1 MVINNLRITKVT
13 VIVFCLTLLSGIGL
27 VSAQDSMIRYA
38 LTDDGVYLYHVD
50 NQPLTHGWNLYA
62 KRDGEEDFSRLN
74 EEIIRGAVYPEEFAG
89 MVGELYQELADA
101 VRGNTISETFIR
113 FRSNRV
119 LANLYTFVDPDI
131 ARALGRL
138 FVDTTHGEGDTV
150 SYKIEFVN
158 DLGIPTGRELT
169 ETFTL
174 RRFDIAQPQ
183 ITDVS
188 NTGYGVNVEWSYPV
202 MGPVDDKV
210 IRFEVLYRPEG
221 FTGFVAAHD
230 LIVLRED
237 ERSSYRLTFTADEM
251 NQNIEIVV
259 RAVDITGNTGPD
271 SETVEYFIVDN
282 ISPTVITGVE
292 TFIEENEIIVSWP
305 VSPELD
311 LEGYFVYRSRTID
324 DGYVRL
330 NEVPLPVLETVFRDG
345 DVQEG
350 AQYFYKVSAIDRN
363 GNESALSSAAMRRV
377 PDRTPPSA
385 PETLS
390 AEFLENGEVELVWT
404 MSDIPSDFSRYII
417 LRKVPGDEA
426 YTQIGGDAFRNTR
439 ISDPGP
445 ASIGFQE
452 GQFYRYAVMATDSSR
467 NVSDTTFTLIQIP
480 DLTPPDP
487 PAVIYVEGRGVE
499 LVNVSWDESPSG
511 DVISYRLY
519 RAEQEGSFEPL
530 IEQQRRVRRF
540 RDETVQPGLQYRYAV
555 SAVDSS
561 GNVGEMKISEPF
573 HVRSYDPP
581 RRVRNVQVLTVDRQ
595 ILVTW
600 EPVVSDFLTGYRVYR
615 SVIANGVFEPV
626 FEGSIEDTE
635 WSGELTEQRF
645 WYRVKAIDTFGNES
659 RPSEPVRAR

>member
-1 MVINNLRITKVT
+1 MIFKKLKLATANLALLLLCYGVIPVT
-13 VIVFCLTLLSGIGL
+13 
-27 VSAQDSMIRYA
+27 AQDSMVRFA
-38 LTDDGVYLYHVD
+38 LTDEGVYLYHVD

-62 KRDGEEDFSRLN
+62 KRDGEDNFIRLN
-74 EEIIRGAVYPEEFAG
+74 EDIIRGAIYPEEFTG

-101 VRGNTISETFIR
+101 VQGNTISETFIR

-150 SYKIEFVN
+150 TYRIEFVN
-158 DLGIPTGRELT
+158 DLGVPTGREHT
-169 ETFTL
+169 ETFTI
-174 RRFDIAQPQ
+174 RKFDIAQPQ

-188 NTGYGVNVEWSYPV
+188 NTGYVVTVEWNYPV
-202 MGPVDDKV
+202 MGDEDDKV
-210 IRFEVLYRPEG
+210 IRFDVLYRPEG
-221 FTGFVAAHD
+221 IAGFLNANQ
-230 LIVLRED
+230 LILLRED
-237 ERSSYRLTFTADEM
+237 ERRTYSFTFTVQQM
-251 NQNIEIVV
+251 NKDMEIAV
-259 RAVDITGNTGPD
+259 RARNITGEAGPESD
-271 SETVEYFIVDN
+271 VIEYFVVDN
-282 ISPTVITGVE
+282 ISPSVITGVE
-292 TFIEENEIIVSWP
+292 SFIEDNEIVVTWP

-330 NEVPLPVLETVFRDG
+330 NEVPLPVLETVFRDS

-350 AQYFYKVSAIDRN
+350 LQYFYKISAIDRS
-363 GNESALSSAAMRRV
+363 GNESALSSAAMRRL
-377 PDRTPPSA
+377 PDRTPPPA

-390 AEFLENGEVELVWT
+390 AEFLESGEVELVWT
-404 MSDIPSDFSRYII
+404 MSEIPSDFSRYII

-426 YTQIGGDAFRNTR
+426 YTQIGGDSFRNTR
-439 ISDPGP
+439 ISDIGP

-452 GQFYRYAVMATDSSR
+452 GQFYRYAVMAADSSR
-467 NVSDTTFTLIQIP
+467 NVSDTTFALIQIP
-480 DLTPPDP
+480 DLTPPNP

-519 RAEQEGSFEPL
+519 RAEQDGSFEPL
-530 IEQQRRVRRF
+530 VEQQRLVRRF

-561 GNVGEMKISEPF
+561 GNVGEMKISEPY

-581 RRVRNVQVLTVDRQ
+581 RRVRNVQVRTDDQQVHIR
-595 ILVTW
+595 W
-600 EPVVSDFLTGYRVYR
+600 EPVVSGHLAGYRVYR
-615 SVIANGVFEPV
+615 SSIASGVYEPV
-626 FEGSIEDTE
+626 FEEIITETE
-635 WSGELTEQRF
+635 WSGAITDQRYWF
-645 WYRVKAIDTFGNES
+645 RVKAIDTFGNES
-659 RPSEPVRAR
+659 RPSEPVRSP